1 MEGWLEGKIKI
12 SNIENSEEFFDYLF
26 GASYLFELMVSENQ
40 LEYKNIKDTVDL
52 VMSDDVFNCVRIE
65 EFLEDIKAVV
75 SNFPSLIVEAE
86 CTENTSLCCEQ
97 TKFKISYSEGKIKV
111 FTSPNYYILD
121 EIENYFD
128 YVSECEDHNIT
139 NVLSE
144 EEWNVRNEENGEWY
158 LIEPRE
164 IGNKLE
170 FTSEKIIKV
179 KPKDESIKTLTDG
192 AIIKGNLDLTG
203 TPITKLPEGLSV
215 GGDLVLSYTE
225 ITKLPE
231 GLTVG
236 GKIKRF

>member
-40 LEYKNIKDTVDL
+40 LEYKNIKDSVDL

-86 CTENTSLCCEQ
+86 CTENTSICCEQ

-144 EEWNVRNEENGEWY
+144 EEWNVRNEENDEWY

-164 IGNKLE
+164 ISNKLE

-179 KPKDESIKTLTDG
+179 KPNDESIKTLTDG
-192 AIIKGNLDLTG
+192 AIIKGNLD
-203 TPITKLPEGLSV
+203 
-215 GGDLVLSYTE
+215 
-225 ITKLPE
+225 
-231 GLTVG
+231 
-236 GKIKRF
+236 